1 MGETTWKETGLY
13 HTSQEYYTAVMKQW
27 LSYAGLN
34 TRQFMRD
41 TVSHGPDEELADKL
55 IEAGFVGAQE
65 NVRDAVVQAI
75 ADYRQIVNG
84 SPVKDNEAS
93 DRTLW

>member
-1 MGETTWKETGLY
+1 MGEKTWKDTGVY
-13 HTSQEYYTAVMKQW
+13 HASQEYHTAVMKQW

-34 TRQFMRD
+34 TRQFMRK
-41 TVSHGPDEELADKL
+41 TFTLGTDEELADKL

-65 NVRDAVVQAI
+65 NVRDAVVQAL